1 MQQIARTVT
10 GLWLAAFCVVAA
22 AQGRELPDFTRLVED
37 QGNAVV
43 NISTTQAVRR
53 PAPGALPQVPG
64 IEDEEVL
71 EFFRRFIPRQPGQ
84 GPGQGPGARPES
96 RSLGSG
102 FIISNDGYILTNAH
116 VIEGA
121 DEINVKLTD
130 KREFKAKVIGADKRT
145 DVALIKIEGAAGLP
159 FVKFG
164 DPSKLKVG
172 EWVVAIGSP
181 FGFESTVTAVI
192 VSAKGRSLPQENFVP
207 FIQTDVAINPGNSG
221 GPLFNMRGEVIGVNS
236 QIYSRTGGFMG
247 LSFAIPSDVALDI
260 QKQLREKGRVARGR
274 IGVVIQEVT
283 RDLAT
288 SFGLERA
295 RGALV
300 NSVEKGSPADKAG
313 IEATDIILSYDGKPV
328 DASSDLPRMVGS
340 TRPGSHATLEVWR
353 KGQTRK
359 LNITVGELQEERIA
373 SRETSKPK
381 PQAET
386 PANRLGIVVA
396 ELNAEQKKQMK
407 IANGLVVTEV
417 RPDAKAEVRKGDVL
431 LTVVHKGQHI
441 ELKSVEQFNKLL
453 AGLDRNA
460 VITLQ
465 VRRGESMAFVTI
477 SGLTDK
483 G

>member
-1 MQQIARTVT
+1 MRVLRALAA
-10 GLWLAAFCVVAA
+10 LWLAAFCATVL
-22 AQGRELPDFTRLVED
+22 AQTQVLPDFTRLVDE

-43 NISTTQAVRR
+43 NISTTQAARR
-53 PAPGALPQVPG
+53 NALPQVPG
-64 IEDEEVL
+64 IEDEEIQ
-71 EFFRRFIPRQPGQ
+71 EFFRRFIPRQQPGPGQ
-84 GPGQGPGARPES
+84 APGPGQGPAPRNES

-102 FIISNDGYILTNAH
+102 FIITSDGYILTNAH
-116 VIEGA
+116 VVEAA
-121 DEINVKLTD
+121 DEINVKFTD

-145 DVALIKIEGAAGLP
+145 DVALIKIEGSSLP
-159 FVKFG
+159 VVKFG
-164 DPSKLKVG
+164 DPAKLKVG
-172 EWVVAIGSP
+172 EWVVAIGAP
-181 FGFESTVTAVI
+181 FGFENSVTAGI

-221 GPLFNMRGEVIGVNS
+221 GPLFNMRGEVIGINS

-247 LSFAIPSDVALDI
+247 LSFAIPIDVALDI

-288 SFGLERA
+288 SFGLDRA

-313 IEATDIILSYDGKPV
+313 VEATDIIISFDGKQV
-328 DASSDLPRMVGS
+328 ESSSDLPRIVGS
-340 TRPGSHATLEVWR
+340 TRPGAHSNLEVWR
-353 KGQTRK
+353 KGAKRNLT
-359 LNITVGELQEERIA
+359 LTVGELQEDRIA
-373 SRETSKPK
+373 ANDKPRAK
-381 PQAET
+381 PQPEAA
-386 PANRLGIVVA
+386 ANRLGIVVT
-396 ELNAEQKKQMK
+396 ELSAEQTKGLSLSG
-407 IANGLVVTEV
+407 GLVVTDV
-417 RPDAKAEVRKGDVL
+417 RPDSKADVRKGDGL
-431 LTVVHKGQHI
+431 LTMVHKGQHT

-453 AGLDRNA
+453 AGLDKNA

-465 VRRGESMAFVTI
+465 LRRGEATAFVTI

>member
-1 MQQIARTVT
+1 VV
-10 GLWLAAFCVVAA
+10 GLWLALFYVSVF
-22 AQGRELPDFTRLVED
+22 AQARELPDFTRLVEE
-37 QGNAVV
+37 QGGAVV

-53 PAPGALPQVPG
+53 SALPQVPG
-64 IEDEEVL
+64 MEDDEVM
-71 EFFRRFIPRQPGQ
+71 EFFRRFVPRQPPGQ
-84 GPGQGPGARPES
+84 GPERGPGRPES

-102 FIISNDGYILTNAH
+102 FILSNDGYILTNAH
-116 VIEGA
+116 VVDGA

-145 DVALIKIEGAAGLP
+145 DVALIKIEGASLP
-159 FVKFG
+159 VVKFG
-164 DPSKLKVG
+164 DPNKLKVG

-181 FGFESTVTAVI
+181 FGFESTVTAGI

-221 GPLFNMRGEVIGVNS
+221 GPLFNMRGEVVGINS

-247 LSFAIPSDVALDI
+247 LSFAIPIDVAIDI

-288 SFGLERA
+288 SFGLDRA

-313 IEATDIILSYDGKPV
+313 VEATDIITSFDGKAV
-328 DASSDLPRMVGS
+328 ESSSDLPRLVGS
-340 TRPGSHATLEVWR
+340 TRPGSTSTLEVWR
-353 KGQTRK
+353 KGATRK
-359 LNITVGELQEERIA
+359 LSLTVGELQEDRVAA
-373 SRETSKPK
+373 SSAPRGK
-381 PQAET
+381 PQAEV
-386 PANRLGIVVA
+386 PANRLGIVVS
-396 ELNAEQKKQMK
+396 ELSAEQKK
-407 IANGLVVTEV
+407 GLNLSSGIVVTDV
-417 RPDAKAEVRKGDVL
+417 RPDSKADVRKGDVL
-431 LTVVHKGQHI
+431 LTMVHKGQHT

-453 AGLDRNA
+453 AGLDKNA

-465 VRRGESMAFVTI
+465 IRRGESVAFVTI
-477 SGLTDK
+477 SGLADK

>member
-1 MQQIARTVT
+1 MRAVRSVV
-10 GLWLAAFCVVAA
+10 GLWLALFYVSVF
-22 AQGRELPDFTRLVED
+22 AQARELPDFTRLVDE
-37 QGNAVV
+37 QGAAVV

-53 PAPGALPQVPG
+53 SALPQVPG
-64 IEDEEVL
+64 MEDDEVM
-71 EFFRRFIPRQPGQ
+71 EFFRRFVPRPPPGQ
-84 GPGQGPGARPES
+84 GPGQGPGPGRPES

-102 FIISNDGYILTNAH
+102 FILSNDGYILTNAH
-116 VIEGA
+116 VVDGA

-145 DVALIKIEGAAGLP
+145 DVALIKIEGSSLP
-159 FVKFG
+159 VVKFG
-164 DPSKLKVG
+164 DPNKLKVG
-172 EWVVAIGSP
+172 EWVVAIGAP
-181 FGFESTVTAVI
+181 FGFENTVTAGI

-221 GPLFNMRGEVIGVNS
+221 GPLFNMRGEVVGINS

-247 LSFAIPSDVALDI
+247 LSFAIPIDVAIDI

-313 IEATDIILSYDGKPV
+313 VEATDIITSFDGKAV
-328 DASSDLPRMVGS
+328 EGSSDLPRLVGS
-340 TRPGSHATLEVWR
+340 TRPGATASLEVWR
-353 KGQTRK
+353 KGATRK
-359 LNITVGELQEERIA
+359 LNITVGELQEERVA
-373 SRETSKPK
+373 ANTAPRGK
-381 PQAET
+381 PQAEA
-386 PANRLGIVVA
+386 PANRLGIVVG
-396 ELNAEQKKQMK
+396 ELSAEQKKGLSLQS
-407 IANGLVVTEV
+407 GLVVTDV
-417 RPDAKAEVRKGDVL
+417 RPDSKADVRKGDIL
-431 LTVVHKGQHI
+431 LTMVHKGQHT
-441 ELKSVEQFNKLL
+441 ELKSVEQFNRLL
-453 AGLDRNA
+453 AGLDKSA

-465 VRRGESMAFVTI
+465 IRRGESVAFVTI
-477 SGLTDK
+477 SGLADK

>member
-1 MQQIARTVT
+1 MQATRGLVA
-10 GLWLAAFCVVAA
+10 LWLAVFCATA
-22 AQGRELPDFTRLVED
+22 LAQARELPDFTRLVDD

-53 PAPGALPQVPG
+53 SSAPQAPG

-71 EFFRRFIPRQPGQ
+71 EFFRRFIPRQQPGQ
-84 GPGQGPGARPES
+84 PTPRAES

-102 FIISNDGYILTNAH
+102 FIISADGYILTNAH
-116 VIEGA
+116 VVEGA
-121 DEINVKLTD
+121 DEINVRFTD
-130 KREFKAKVIGADKRT
+130 KREYKAKVIGADRRT
-145 DVALIKIEGAAGLP
+145 DVALIKVDAANLP
-159 FVKFG
+159 AVRFG

-181 FGFESTVTAVI
+181 FGFENTVTAGI
-192 VSAKGRSLPQENFVP
+192 VSAKGRSLPQESFVP

-221 GPLFNMRGEVIGVNS
+221 GPLFNMRGEVVGINS

-247 LSFAIPSDVALDI
+247 LSFAIPIDVALDI
-260 QKQLREKGRVARGR
+260 QKQLRDKGRVARGR

-288 SFGLERA
+288 SFGLDRP

-313 IEATDIILSYDGKPV
+313 VEASDIILGFDGKPV
-328 DASSDLPRMVGS
+328 ESSSDLPRLVGS
-340 TRPGSHATLEVWR
+340 TRPGAQSALEVWR
-353 KGQTRK
+353 KGARRN
-359 LNITVGELQEERIA
+359 LSLTVGELPEDRVA
-373 SRETSKPK
+373 SRDTPRGQK
-381 PQAET
+381 PQAEA

-396 ELNAEQKKQMK
+396 ELSAEQKKGLNVS
-407 IANGLVVTEV
+407 NGLVVTDV
-417 RPDAKAEVRKGDVL
+417 RPDSKADVRKGDVL
-431 LTVVHKGQHI
+431 LTMVHKGQHT

-453 AGLDRNA
+453 AGLDKSS

-465 VRRGESMAFVTI
+465 VRRGENVAFVTI
-477 SGLTDK
+477 SGLADK

>member
-1 MQQIARTVT
+1 MNVVKALIT
-10 GLWLAAFCVVAA
+10 LWLAAFCATSM
-22 AQGRELPDFTRLVED
+22 AQAVRELPDFTRLVDD

-53 PAPGALPQVPG
+53 GGGAVPPVPG

-71 EFFRRFIPRQPGQ
+71 EFFRRFIPRQQPG
-84 GPGQGPGARPES
+84 PSPRPEA

-102 FIISNDGYILTNAH
+102 FIISADGYILTNAH
-116 VIEGA
+116 VVDGA
-121 DEINVKLTD
+121 DEINVRFTD
-130 KREFKAKVIGADKRT
+130 KREFKAKVIGADRRT
-145 DVALIKIEGAAGLP
+145 DIAVIKIDSTGLP
-159 FVKFG
+159 AVKFG
-164 DPSKLKVG
+164 DPTKLKVG
-172 EWVVAIGSP
+172 EWVVAIGAP
-181 FGFESTVTAVI
+181 FGFENTVTAGI

-221 GPLFNMRGEVIGVNS
+221 GPLFNMRGEVVGINS

-247 LSFAIPSDVALDI
+247 LSFAIPIDVALDI

-288 SFGLERA
+288 SFGLDRP

-313 IEATDIILSYDGKPV
+313 VEATDIIVSFDGKAV
-328 DASSDLPRMVGS
+328 ENSSDLPRLVGA
-340 TRPGSHATLEVWR
+340 TRPGSQASMEVWR
-353 KGQTRK
+353 KGATRK
-359 LNITVGELQEERIA
+359 LAVTVAELQEDRIA
-373 SRETSKPK
+373 ATDKPRAPK
-381 PQAET
+381 QAEA
-386 PANRLGIVVA
+386 PPNRLGIVVA
-396 ELNAEQKKQMK
+396 ELSAEQKK
-407 IANGLVVTEV
+407 GLGLAGGIVVTDV
-417 RPDAKAEVRKGDVL
+417 RPESKADVRKGDVL
-431 LTVVHKGQHI
+431 LTLVHKGQHT
-441 ELKSVEQFNKLL
+441 ELRSVEQFNRLL
-453 AGLDRNA
+453 SGLDKNA

-465 VRRGESMAFVTI
+465 VRRGESTAFVTI

>member
-1 MQQIARTVT
+1 MNVVKALVS
-10 GLWLAAFCVVAA
+10 LWLAAFCATA
-22 AQGRELPDFTRLVED
+22 MAQAVRELPDFTRLVDE

-53 PAPGALPQVPG
+53 GGGAVPQVPG

-71 EFFRRFIPRQPGQ
+71 EFFRRFIPRQQPG
-84 GPGQGPGARPES
+84 PSPRPEA

-102 FIISNDGYILTNAH
+102 FIISADGYILTNAH
-116 VIEGA
+116 VVDGA
-121 DEINVKLTD
+121 DEINVRFTD
-130 KREFKAKVIGADKRT
+130 KREFKAKVIGADRRT
-145 DVALIKIEGAAGLP
+145 DIAVIKIDSTGLP
-159 FVKFG
+159 PVKFG
-164 DPSKLKVG
+164 DPTKLKVG
-172 EWVVAIGSP
+172 EWVVAIGAP
-181 FGFESTVTAVI
+181 FGFENTVTAGI

-221 GPLFNMRGEVIGVNS
+221 GPLFNMRGEVVGINS

-247 LSFAIPSDVALDI
+247 LSFAIPIDVALDI

-288 SFGLERA
+288 SFGLERP

-313 IEATDIILSYDGKPV
+313 VEATDIILSFDGKPV
-328 DASSDLPRMVGS
+328 ENSADLPRIVGS
-340 TRPGSHATLEVWR
+340 TRPGSTSALEVWR

-359 LNITVGELQEERIA
+359 LNITVAELQEDRVA
-373 SRETSKPK
+373 ARDTPGRGAK
-381 PQAET
+381 PQSEA
-386 PANRLGIVVA
+386 PANRLGIVVG
-396 ELNAEQKKQMK
+396 ELSAEQKKGLS
-407 IANGLVVTEV
+407 ISHGLVVTEV
-417 RPDAKAEVRKGDVL
+417 RPDSKADVRKGDVL
-431 LTVVHKGQHI
+431 LTMVHKGQHT

-453 AGLDRNA
+453 AGLDKNA

-465 VRRGESMAFVTI
+465 VRRGESTAFVTI

>member
-1 MQQIARTVT
+1 MKAARAATAV
-10 GLWLAAFCVVAA
+10 WLVLVSTLAA
-22 AQGRELPDFTRLVED
+22 AQAVRELPDFTRLVDE

-53 PAPGALPQVPG
+53 SGAVPQVPG

-71 EFFRRFIPRQPGQ
+71 EFFRRFIPRQQPGPQ
-84 GPGQGPGARPES
+84 PRDRSES

-102 FIISNDGYILTNAH
+102 FIVSADGYILTNAH
-116 VIEGA
+116 VVEGA
-121 DEINVKLTD
+121 DEINVRFTD
-130 KREFKAKVIGADKRT
+130 KREFKAKVIGADRRT
-145 DVALIKIEGAAGLP
+145 DIAVIKIDTTAPLP
-159 FVKFG
+159 AVKFG
-164 DPSKLKVG
+164 DPTKLKVG

-181 FGFESTVTAVI
+181 FGFENTVTAGI

-221 GPLFNMRGEVIGVNS
+221 GPLFNMRGEVVGINS

-247 LSFAIPSDVALDI
+247 LSFAIPIDVALDI

-288 SFGLERA
+288 SFGLDRP

-313 IEATDIILSYDGKPV
+313 VEATDIIVGFDGKPV
-328 DASSDLPRMVGS
+328 ESSSDLPRLVGS
-340 TRPGSHATLEVWR
+340 TRPGSQASMEVWR
-353 KGQTRK
+353 KGTTRR
-359 LNITVGELQEERIA
+359 LAVTVGELQEDRIA
-373 SRETSKPK
+373 ATDKPRAPK
-381 PQAET
+381 QAEA
-386 PANRLGIVVA
+386 PANRLGIVVS
-396 ELNAEQKKQMK
+396 ELSAEQKKGLGL
-407 IANGLVVTEV
+407 ANGVVVTDV
-417 RPDAKAEVRKGDVL
+417 RPDAKADVRKGDVL
-431 LTVVHKGQHI
+431 LTLVHKGQHT
-441 ELKSVEQFNKLL
+441 ELRSVEQFNRLL
-453 AGLDRNA
+453 SGLDKNA

-465 VRRGESMAFVTI
+465 VRRGESTAFVTI